1 MDKKVQFGYLTATC
15 EAVDTITNHCFNEK
29 DAHTQAV
36 LRDIVKELFLNY
48 DEFVK
53 KASKQKEEETNGRTF
68 IL

>member
-53 KASKQKEEETNGRTF
+53 KASK
-68 IL
+68 